1 MKKYSGL
8 ICVLLVLLLN
18 IGCSGEKYILIEQDK
33 GISSYLDIESI
44 NYSKDADIAS
54 FVLKSTYDQQA
65 KARMAAAWRSD
76 NGINPFVESD
86 YTLYNCQMRI
96 NKQELTIREV
106 NYLDKNN
113 KTVLRRSVNNTTSW
127 DSIKGVKWMEAVYKE
142 VTKRIDMTK

>member
-65 KARMAAAWRSD
+65 KARMAAAWRAD
-76 NGINPFVESD
+76 NGLILLLKAI
-86 YTLYNCQMRI
+86 TLFI
-96 NKQELTIREV
+96 I
-106 NYLDKNN
+106 
-113 KTVLRRSVNNTTSW
+113 
-127 DSIKGVKWMEAVYKE
+127 VK
-142 VTKRIDMTK
+142 